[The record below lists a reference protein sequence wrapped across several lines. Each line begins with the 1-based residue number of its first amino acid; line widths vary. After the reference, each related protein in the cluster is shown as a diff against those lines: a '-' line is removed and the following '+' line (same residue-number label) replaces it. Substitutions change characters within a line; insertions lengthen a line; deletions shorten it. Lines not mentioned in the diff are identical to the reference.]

1 MNEGWRAWARL
12 VIPVAAALGCAPAA
26 QAGAGAQAQLLNL
39 HFSLLD
45 LAPDDGVAPSFAF
58 VADPDAPN
66 RQRTELTVS
75 AENTAT
81 AESDGAIEA
90 DFSFIAALGLSRSVT
105 AQQAHAASTA
115 TSLTAFA
122 QSLAPGSATAFASA
136 ESNVFFADDF
146 GLRLSPMTAI
156 TITADAVV
164 AAWDTGAPGAQGF
177 AYEFAQA
184 LAFLRIRGADPGD
197 GSGPQDVSSE
207 RSAATMVDAAGD
219 SADDSGLL
227 SVSFQN
233 LGDTDLYGYLSA
245 RTTVSAFGVTP
256 AVPEPPNWL
265 LALAGIAALLL
276 RSGLRRRGE

>member
-1 MNEGWRAWARL
+1 MHDGWRVWARL
-12 VIPVAAALGCAPAA
+12 VIPLATMLCIAPTA

-45 LAPDDGVAPSFAF
+45 LAPDDGIAPSFAF

-81 AESDGAIEA
+81 AETDGAIEA
-90 DFSFIAALGLSRSVT
+90 DFSFIATLDLARSVT
-105 AQQAHAASTA
+105 GQQAHAASTA
-115 TSLTAFA
+115 TSLGAFA

-156 TITADAVV
+156 TITADATVT
-164 AAWDTGAPGAQGF
+164 AWDTGAPGAEGF
-177 AYEFAQA
+177 AFEFAQA
-184 LAFLRIRGADPGD
+184 QAFVRIRGADPGD
-197 GSGPQDVSSE
+197 GSGPQDMLSQ
-207 RSAATMVDAAGD
+207 RSAATVVDATGD
-219 SADDSGLL
+219 VADDSGQLL
-227 SVSFQN
+227 VSFQN
-233 LGDTDLYGYLSA
+233 LGTADLYGYLSA

-256 AVPEPPNWL
+256 AVPEPPSWL

-276 RSGLRRRGE
+276 RSSRRSGD